1 MVKLVFKPSDQC
13 TLESKSSKRKEINL
27 NPFAF
32 HEPSCKQSTNEINE
46 TICVKD
52 LVGLEHCSYILHE
65 WFSKKPEKALVIIG
79 PVGCGKSTLIHLYCK
94 ENSIHMYK
102 IPENLKTKKDL
113 VRELLSFVEYSS
125 ADFFTKGGTKKC
137 IFIDEYQNSNTDLVS
152 VTDINNMIHE
162 KELGVTLPHVVI
174 VSVDSKGSKLSELK
188 KINEVYYI
196 PEIPFATLKTWA
208 KKIYQGET
216 NIDTV
221 IKKCKSDKRLLLN
234 TLEFMKLNKN
244 CTSCTNCI
252 AFMDSFYKDISV
264 NMFECIH
271 SLFDA
276 ASDID
281 IYKVY
286 NTDGFAISNLVY
298 ENYIDYGKDIHRV
311 AYAADSISLG
321 ETIYSD
327 TYDSIK
333 SFIPYSHCVNAL
345 CVPSYYLKNDV
356 PNKNVR
362 VCSLN
367 NRYNTYLNNK
377 KIINKIN
384 ENAAIPYDIT
394 DILYLKKFL
403 NNDLT
408 KIKVLKPHQEDFL
421 RNIKDSMNIERMEL
435 IYKHFSE
442 FNSKETKVKNFT
454 LKFREKLKNLL

>member
-1 MVKLVFKPSDQC
+1 
-13 TLESKSSKRKEINL
+13 
-27 NPFAF
+27 
-32 HEPSCKQSTNEINE
+32 
-46 TICVKD
+46 
-52 LVGLEHCSYILHE
+52 
-65 WFSKKPEKALVIIG
+65 
-79 PVGCGKSTLIHLYCK
+79 
-94 ENSIHMYK
+94 
-102 IPENLKTKKDL
+102 
-113 VRELLSFVEYSS
+113 
-125 ADFFTKGGTKKC
+125 
-137 IFIDEYQNSNTDLVS
+137 
-152 VTDINNMIHE
+152 
-162 KELGVTLPHVVI
+162 
-174 VSVDSKGSKLSELK
+174 
-188 KINEVYYI
+188 
-196 PEIPFATLKTWA
+196 
-208 KKIYQGET
+208 
-216 NIDTV
+216 
-221 IKKCKSDKRLLLN
+221 
-234 TLEFMKLNKN
+234 
-244 CTSCTNCI
+244 
-252 AFMDSFYKDISV
+252 MDSFYKDLSV

-333 SFIPYSHCVNAL
+333 SFIPDSHCVNAL

-384 ENAAIPYDIT
+384 ENAAVPYDIT